1 MRDSHLGQMVPDNS
15 EPVEALSRLAA
26 KIRVTDTVP
35 LGLATPCWAWAGAHD
50 QRGYARVRVAGRV
63 AYVRRIALQC
73 HGVALGKRRHVI
85 SLCRDPGCVNPSHH
99 LVGTKEEARDF
110 GRFGRFRATDFV
122 VAQMAIANGEIT
134 TKAFAR
140 LVRMSERLLVE
151 GMSRCAF
158 PAETG
163 VERQSLTRAELHPN
177 TRHAIP

>member
-1 MRDSHLGQMVPDNS
+1 MRNCLMGQL
-15 EPVEALSRLAA
+15 EPCSSGPIGALSWLAA
-26 KIRVTDTVP
+26 KIRITETVP

-50 QRGYARVRVAGRV
+50 QRGYARVRVGGRA

-140 LVRMSERLLVE
+140 LVRISERLLVE
-151 GMSRCAF
+151 GMSRCAL
-158 PAETG
+158 PAAT
-163 VERQSLTRAELHPN
+163 A
-177 TRHAIP
+177 A